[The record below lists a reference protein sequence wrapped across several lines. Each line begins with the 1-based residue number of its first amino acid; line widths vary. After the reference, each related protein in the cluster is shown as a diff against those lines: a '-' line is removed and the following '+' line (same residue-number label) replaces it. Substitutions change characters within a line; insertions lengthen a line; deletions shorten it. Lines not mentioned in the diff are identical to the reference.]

1 MRVKVCG
8 ITQALQA
15 QQIRDAGVD
24 FVGFIF
30 YPPSSRY
37 VYKSMPAEEIKK
49 LRNINKV
56 GVFVNADVNDVLRT
70 VDNCGLYL
78 VQLHGNESPRYCEKI
93 SQYIT
98 VVKAFRV
105 SEGDNISW
113 KIKDYYDVADLFMF
127 DTEGASFGGTGKK
140 FDWQKL
146 KEANIGKPF
155 FLSGGIAPDDVATI
169 QQFQQQAVAKDL
181 FALDINS
188 RFETSPG
195 VKDVQQVTTFIHE
208 VKQKREDADD
218 KRIIF

>member
-8 ITQALQA
+8 ITQALHA
-15 QQIRDAGVD
+15 QQITDAGAD

-37 VYKSMPAEEIKK
+37 VYKSMSANEIKK

-56 GVFVNADVNDVLRT
+56 GVFVNADVDDVLRT

-98 VVKAFRV
+98 VIKAFRV
-105 SEGDNISW
+105 SAGDNILW
-113 KIKDYYDVADLFMF
+113 KIKDYYDETDLFMF
-127 DTEGASFGGTGKK
+127 DTEGVSYGGTGKK
-140 FDWQKL
+140 FDWQLL
-146 KEANIGKPF
+146 KDVNIGKPF
-155 FLSGGIAPDDVATI
+155 FLSGGIGPDDVDSI
-169 QQFQQQAVAKDL
+169 RQFQQNAVAKDL

-195 VKDVQQVTTFIHE
+195 IKDIQQVTTFIRN
-208 VKQKREDADD
+208 VKQKGEGMDD
-218 KRIIF
+218 KKIVF